1 MSATDAATY
10 PKGATLLETINNPS
24 KGAKISPSTQT
35 TTTPLTPVVTAVLN
49 GDVITVDVTVCI
61 DAKVSV
67 ESLLIYQNLNNATPE
82 FYVVYNYQEEV
93 PTSLYPYKFKFDI
106 QTNGVSMPAIMTF
119 LWDSD
124 PIGSRGTETQV
135 QG

>member
-1 MSATDAATY
+1 MLFIIIRKKFQLHY
-10 PKGATLLETINNPS
+10 ILIN
-24 KGAKISPSTQT
+24 
-35 TTTPLTPVVTAVLN
+35 L
-49 GDVITVDVTVCI
+49 
-61 DAKVSV
+61 
-67 ESLLIYQNLNNATPE
+67 
-82 FYVVYNYQEEV
+82 
-93 PTSLYPYKFKFDI
+93 FDI

>member
-35 TTTPLTPVVTAVLN
+35 TTTNSVVTAVLN

-82 FYVVYNYQEEV
+82 FYVVYYQEEV

>member
-1 MSATDAATY
+1 
-10 PKGATLLETINNPS
+10 
-24 KGAKISPSTQT
+24 
-35 TTTPLTPVVTAVLN
+35 
-49 GDVITVDVTVCI
+49 VTVCI

-106 QTNGVSMPAIMTF
+106 QTNGVPAIMTF

>member
-1 MSATDAATY
+1 
-10 PKGATLLETINNPS
+10 
-24 KGAKISPSTQT
+24 
-35 TTTPLTPVVTAVLN
+35 
-49 GDVITVDVTVCI
+49 VTVCI

-119 LWDSD
+119 CGIQIQLD
-124 PIGSRGTETQV
+124 PEEQKLKYRVNIINRIYFL
-135 QG
+135 

>member
-1 MSATDAATY
+1 
-10 PKGATLLETINNPS
+10 
-24 KGAKISPSTQT
+24 
-35 TTTPLTPVVTAVLN
+35 
-49 GDVITVDVTVCI
+49 VTVCI

-106 QTNGVSMPAIMTF
+106 QTNGVVYASHYDFSVGFRSNWIQRNRNSMY
-119 LWDSD
+119 
-124 PIGSRGTETQV
+124 RGKYN
-135 QG
+135 